1 MIKKKRKGK
10 EKKIIYRES
19 GNKMNG
25 LLTPALTSP
34 HSKHHPIYLFRKYS
48 NVSRKVSGPVVG
60 VLESAQAQIWPYSCL
75 YFVLVSTIVPSD
87 HKQPYY
93 GDFIQGKG
101 FGIVNKAEID
111 VSLELSC

>member
-19 GNKMNG
+19 GSKMNG

-60 VLESAQAQIWPYSCL
+60 SVKVSSDSDLSLFQLVHACFVTQSCL
-75 YFVLVSTIVPSD
+75 TL
-87 HKQPYY
+87 
-93 GDFIQGKG
+93 
-101 FGIVNKAEID
+101 
-111 VSLELSC
+111 